1 MVNKQNNG
9 SSSGSGDSKTY
20 TKKQIHNALFI
31 KLSKRTDFLKALI
44 TKALSKKELSMLD
57 LTTLRPEPT
66 VFSNDSFKER
76 RADVAAS
83 VKLKGMSARVGI
95 MFLLEHKSGKSND
108 AFLQVLGYQ
117 TNCYLEQGSKK
128 KLKSMLYPY
137 SVLVYHGKEKWDI
150 PESFQDAYMKGLMPK
165 DFVDTFGDSLLNF
178 RCPSVNLR
186 KMDVFEEFSD
196 KFAMLA
202 CFVMK
207 NIWHM
212 DDNLYGDMLSLIR
225 RHKLH
230 KDKDVRDLLQYI
242 AEHNPRYSDE
252 DVILDIERKA
262 LKKEEVFMEPVLGIF
277 NKETFK
283 KGIEKGREEG
293 IEKGIEQGLQKGRE
307 EGMQETAHEI
317 VLKMLDKGLDTKAIS
332 SYTGLSEKDIE
343 SIKSKP
349 KNGKIKN

>member
-1 MVNKQNNG
+1 MSKSRKKVVVKQQNSGGNG
-9 SSSGSGDSKTY
+9 NKTY

-31 KLSKRTDFLKALI
+31 KLSKRDDFIKTLI

-57 LTTLRPEPT
+57 LTTLRPAPT

-76 RADVAAS
+76 RADVAVS
-83 VKLKGMSARVGI
+83 VQLKGMDARVGI

-137 SVLVYHGKEKWDI
+137 SILVYHGKENWDI
-150 PESFQDAYMKGLMPK
+150 PESFQDAYMKKSMPK
-165 DFVDTFGDSLLNF
+165 SFVDTFGGSLLNF

-186 KMDVFEEFSD
+186 KMDIFKEFSN
-196 KFAMLA
+196 KFAMLS

-212 DDNLYGDMLSLIR
+212 DDNLYGEMLVFIKD
-225 RHKLH
+225 HKLY
-230 KDKDVRDLLQYI
+230 KDKEVRDLLQYI

-252 DVILDIERKA
+252 NVILNIERKA
-262 LKKEEVFMEPVLGIF
+262 LKKEEVFMEPILGIF

-293 IEKGIEQGLQKGRE
+293 IEKGKKEVILSMLKQGFDLN
-307 EGMQETAHEI
+307 A
-317 VLKMLDKGLDTKAIS
+317 VTKAA
-332 SYTGLSEKDIE
+332 GLSKAEVNKIKA
-343 SIKSKP
+343 SIKHL
-349 KNGKIKN
+349 NGAKKS